1 LLTIRDGCQNIL
13 TELKRTLEKYTEL
26 GSQQASIGG
35 KVKRAWKRL
44 ALEPGDIR
52 NLRSRVTDNINLLN
66 AFTLR
71 QTRDDTTKLV
81 RYQENQEQRATDQ
94 EEQAILDW
102 LTPVDYLPQQNDFLK
117 QRQVGTGQ
125 WLLDSTEFE
134 YWVKTK
140 KQILFCPGIP
150 GAGKTILTSIVVN
163 ELEKRFQD
171 DGSTALAY
179 LYCNFNRQD
188 EQKPEDLLASLL
200 KQLSK
205 GRPLSESVKSLYTRC
220 KTKTRPS
227 VDEITTVLQ
236 SIVAEYSQVFIL
248 IDALDECQAQNGC
261 RTQMLSKLFDLQA
274 KCGINLFATS
284 RFIPDIIE
292 AFKQDPRLEIRA
304 NEQDV
309 YRYIDGRIS
318 HLPSFVRSN
327 LDLQQEIKTKLVKA
341 VDGM

>member
-1 LLTIRDGCQNIL
+1 VSDHNLGSVFANVYIFRVRSLSIVLLDVAASERELSPKEETGLLTIRDGCQNIL

-26 GSQQASIGG
+26 ESQQASIGG

-81 RYQENQEQRATDQ
+81 RYQESQEQRAKDQ

-134 YWVKTK
+134 NWVKTK

-163 ELEKRFQD
+163 ELEKRFQN

-188 EQKPEDLLASLL
+188 EQNL
-200 KQLSK
+200 KICL
-205 GRPLSESVKSLYTRC
+205 
-220 KTKTRPS
+220 
-227 VDEITTVLQ
+227 
-236 SIVAEYSQVFIL
+236 
-248 IDALDECQAQNGC
+248 
-261 RTQMLSKLFDLQA
+261 
-274 KCGINLFATS
+274 
-284 RFIPDIIE
+284 
-292 AFKQDPRLEIRA
+292 RA
-304 NEQDV
+304 
-309 YRYIDGRIS
+309 Y
-318 HLPSFVRSN
+318 
-327 LDLQQEIKTKLVKA
+327 
-341 VDGM
+341 